1 MNNNYRNSRGK
12 RIGAKK
18 QSVNRTAIV
27 WGVAVLIWIAFMI
40 DLVMTRD
47 PWWLM
52 LIYTIGVFAVAFV
65 IAKPGKFA
73 ERAYREGFGVLYGT
87 PLLSISH
94 HAEAVVVKEVVADT
108 TDVKV
113 LIQPTTT

>member
-1 MNNNYRNSRGK
+1 MNNNYRNSRRK

-27 WGVAVLIWIAFMI
+27 WGVAVLIWIAYMI

-52 LIYTIGVFAVAFV
+52 LIYTIGVFTVAFV
-65 IAKPGKFA
+65 IVKPGKFA
-73 ERAYREGFGVLYGT
+73 ERAYREGFWRTLWNTITFNKSSRRSRGRERGRGRYYRR
-87 PLLSISH
+87 
-94 HAEAVVVKEVVADT
+94 
-108 TDVKV
+108 
-113 LIQPTTT
+113 

>member
-1 MNNNYRNSRGK
+1 MNNNYRNYRGR

-18 QSVNRTAIV
+18 PSANRTAIV
-27 WGVAVLIWIAFMI
+27 WGVAGLIWIAYMI

-52 LIYTIGVFAVAFV
+52 LIYTIGVFLVAFL

-73 ERAYREGFGVLYGT
+73 ERAYREGFWRTLWRTLWNTITFNKSSRRRRGRERGRGRYYRR
-87 PLLSISH
+87 
-94 HAEAVVVKEVVADT
+94 
-108 TDVKV
+108 
-113 LIQPTTT
+113 

>member
-1 MNNNYRNSRGK
+1 MNNNYRNYRGR

-18 QSVNRTAIV
+18 QSANRTAIV
-27 WGVAVLIWIAFMI
+27 WGVAGLIWIAFMI

-52 LIYTIGVFAVAFV
+52 LIYTIGVFAVALV

-73 ERAYREGFGVLYGT
+73 ERAYREGFWRTLWNTITFNKSSRRSRGRERGRGRYYRR
-87 PLLSISH
+87 
-94 HAEAVVVKEVVADT
+94 
-108 TDVKV
+108 
-113 LIQPTTT
+113 